1 MCYPIPV
8 KLFNGRMAN
17 VNPEHIAWTDPGR
30 KKVRIGMDDGK
41 VFVVS
46 HESLGRLM
54 ERINTIERQ
63 GRQERQG
70 RCCA

>member
-8 KLFNGRMAN
+8 LLLNRRMAY
-17 VNPEHIAWTDPGR
+17 VTPQRIAWIDPG
-30 KKVRIGMDDGK
+30 KKKHKLVMKGGK

-46 HESLGRLM
+46 HESLGRLI

-63 GRQERQG
+63 ER
-70 RCCA
+70 R